1 VHACELACIIDDP
14 QAAAEFL
21 SGLNRIE
28 TFREN
33 FQSAGHFAQ
42 QAIIISQQHGSRVE
56 EAAAWQALGFSKIAD
71 QDHTAGEEAYARS
84 LTLCAELN
92 QGSQCAELRAELAW
106 LAHERGAHRLAQ
118 EHLEFLIPN
127 RSPEALESIRQPSIC
142 WCCNQVLKAEQSDKV

>member
-42 QAIIISQQHGSRVE
+42 QVIIISQQHGSRVE

-84 LTLCAELN
+84 LTLCAEL
-92 QGSQCAELRAELAW
+92 AW
-106 LAHERGAHRLAQ
+106 LAHERGAHGLAQ